1 MGALFF
7 VAVAN
12 GVTTRHDGCMS
23 DEPVKGTEKRNPDGT
38 FVKGHVPVSPGRPRL
53 PDWFKSRGP
62 DALRVLIAQ
71 ATGEEVQS
79 DDGSVLPAVTQVAKD
94 SSPKERAQ
102 AADLI
107 ANRVYGKAP
116 DVISGD
122 PDNPVR
128 ACLRIEFV
136 KPEKT
141 E

>member
-1 MGALFF
+1 MTTKPARDENGRLLPGQTANPSGA
-7 VAVAN
+7 
-12 GVTTRHDGCMS
+12 GG
-23 DEPVKGTEKRNPDGT
+23 
-38 FVKGHVPVSPGRPRL
+38 GRPRL

-71 ATGEEVQS
+71 ATGECVQS
-79 DDGSVLPAVTQVAKD
+79 DDGSVLPAVKQVAES

-122 PDNPVR
+122 PDNPVM
-128 ACLRIEFV
+128 AHIRIEFV
-136 KPEKT
+136 KP
-141 E
+141 